1 MIGKCQSAGTCNDR
15 TECQFTKLILSFL
28 KKICKGFLDIC
39 KMSLIVGED
48 KRIVS
53 SKIAILTVV
62 EPMSIPSV
70 CFFIKIDFLLVV
82 SIQGLPDSD
91 ISVRWELFL
100 LIIKDF

>member
-48 KRIVS
+48 KCIVF
-53 SKIAILTVV
+53 V
-62 EPMSIPSV
+62 
-70 CFFIKIDFLLVV
+70 
-82 SIQGLPDSD
+82 
-91 ISVRWELFL
+91 
-100 LIIKDF
+100 